1 MRDKQI
7 EEMRKDLIEIFDEE
21 YEKRRLITP
30 QNTSEKLTAK
40 GYRKASDVAREIFEE
55 IAKILCRYD
64 KLAEKDGSEYG
75 ELIIMDIG
83 CAISELKKKYT
94 EDTK

>member
-1 MRDKQI
+1 MTANEKKQI
-7 EEMRKDLIEIFDEE
+7 NALTKDIYSMLRSDAMSRAMASMLYGE
-21 YEKRRLITP
+21 
-30 QNTSEKLTAK
+30 
-40 GYRKASDVAREIFEE
+40 GYRKSADVAREIFEE